1 MKTETLLLRGRT
13 LVTDARQGAAG
24 VVPDG
29 AIAIQDGLVA
39 AAGPFQQVRATHP
52 DARVLGN
59 GKQLLLPGLIDAHC
73 HGRGPSPIQKGVP
86 TDFLENALFD
96 WAVMP
101 VLPPELNAGIC
112 ALRHIRSGATTLH
125 INSTDDEGPA
135 ALERARRNIAAYLG
149 TGIRLAF
156 SASIRDL
163 NKLALQ
169 DEAFWR
175 TLPADLQAWSK
186 PMVFVDRAKLH
197 DDYFAL
203 HEALRGEFDGPE
215 TKILLSATW
224 AHGATEDY
232 LRRLKAR
239 SDQLGGVPIHIH
251 TLQTPVQKAYGIRA
265 HGKGTVPWLD
275 EIGFLGP
282 HTVFGHAIHVTQDDI
297 ARMAAR
303 GTSIT
308 HHASCNLHMRNGIAP
323 VTAYLRAGVSVAMG
337 MDDKTINDDE
347 DAVME
352 MRMIHKLH
360 RLATYDLEA
369 PALDA
374 YTALQIATTNA
385 ARACGFDGVTGA
397 LAPGMKA
404 DAILVDLDRIAE
416 DPWLD
421 PRLDIV
427 EALVQRG
434 LGSDVATVV
443 SGGKVLMEDRQVRT
457 IDVDA
462 LYREVCGFL
471 AKGIGPEQRAT
482 ADMLRRLKPLVQAWY
497 RGWHEGVVDAPF
509 YPVNS
514 RT

>member
-1 MKTETLLLRGRT
+1 
-13 LVTDARQGAAG
+13 
-24 VVPDG
+24 
-29 AIAIQDGLVA
+29 
-39 AAGPFQQVRATHP
+39 
-52 DARVLGN
+52 
-59 GKQLLLPGLIDAHC
+59 
-73 HGRGPSPIQKGVP
+73 
-86 TDFLENALFD
+86 
-96 WAVMP
+96 
-101 VLPPELNAGIC
+101 
-112 ALRHIRSGATTLH
+112 
-125 INSTDDEGPA
+125 
-135 ALERARRNIAAYLG
+135 
-149 TGIRLAF
+149 
-156 SASIRDL
+156 
-163 NKLALQ
+163 
-169 DEAFWR
+169 
-175 TLPADLQAWSK
+175 
-186 PMVFVDRAKLH
+186 
-197 DDYFAL
+197 
-203 HEALRGEFDGPE
+203 
-215 TKILLSATW
+215 
-224 AHGATEDY
+224 
-232 LRRLKAR
+232 
-239 SDQLGGVPIHIH
+239 
-251 TLQTPVQKAYGIRA
+251 
-265 HGKGTVPWLD
+265 
-275 EIGFLGP
+275 
-282 HTVFGHAIHVTQDDI
+282 
-297 ARMAAR
+297 
-303 GTSIT
+303 
-308 HHASCNLHMRNGIAP
+308 MRNGIAP
-323 VTAYLRAGVSVAMG
+323 VAAYLRAGVSVAMG

-385 ARACGFDGVTGA
+385 ARACGFDGVTGT

-462 LYREVCGFL
+462 LYREVRGFL

-514 RT
+514 RI